1 MVNEMNDLNN
11 HLNSLEVT
19 QQPRRFGGGGGKG
32 EGGSTAAADA
42 TKATRTISWKD
53 NDMVVMHSHED
64 NDSGGSGGINNDNNN
79 KPPPIGKIKFSCL
92 PTLPPPEHNG
102 GKNYAVAHTSLAVP
116 RNQQSAEDADS
127 DKNIGHGDDQS
138 SSSTSTSTST
148 ASEGGIVAFSGWAR
162 VFFQARH
169 HRSATLLT
177 PFGGMTPWSQDTYLY
192 ISIIHYTTDND
203 DGLRLTSLK
212 KRNANELHICAAAIS
227 YLDPSTDGNT
237 NNIHDSHQQAPRPQL
252 LIDPPIALKYFH
264 ALKVPGSH
272 SGAALFLRND
282 DRKLRKYIF
291 RFEFV
296 NNCVHQSPARYA
308 NFIRSGRVAKKSMSR
323 YRGVGSKLVHKVTS
337 AARKGG
343 PLDAM
348 NDTTKREKE
357 AYEAHLSALD
367 ELLRE
372 SSELA
377 DRFVE
382 VVNDLNEK
390 EEEEEAYWREM
401 MKGGGGEAKKRTK
414 PPPPYWGSGF
424 NIKQTGNNEED
435 EKEDSDSDYS
445 GDDDEDDILNY
456 DDDNDDETL
465 FDRVQ
470 VSTEQTLEALFNHI
484 VK

>member
-1 MVNEMNDLNN
+1 MNDLNN
-11 HLNSLEVT
+11 RLSSFEVT
-19 QQPRRFGGGGGKG
+19 RRQQPRRVDGGGKG
-32 EGGSTAAADA
+32 KGKGGSTATADA
-42 TKATRTISWKD
+42 TKATRTISWKE
-53 NDMVVMHSHED
+53 NDMVVMHSHDD
-64 NDSGGSGGINNDNNN
+64 NGSGGSGGINNDNNN
-79 KPPPIGKIKFSCL
+79 KPPPIGRIKFSCL

-102 GKNYAVAHTSLAVP
+102 GKNYAVAHTSSVAP
-116 RNQQSAEDADS
+116 RSQQSAEDAES
-127 DKNIGHGDDQS
+127 DKNIGNGDDQS

-192 ISIIHYTTDND
+192 ISIIHYTTDNE
-203 DGLRLTSLK
+203 DGLRVTSMK

-227 YLDPSTDGNT
+227 YLDP
-237 NNIHDSHQQAPRPQL
+237 I
-252 LIDPPIALKYFH
+252 
-264 ALKVPGSH
+264 PGSH

-296 NNCVHQSPARYA
+296 NKCVHQSPARYA

-323 YRGVGSKLVHKVTS
+323 YRGAGSKLVNKLTS

-390 EEEEEAYWREM
+390 EEEEENYWREM
-401 MKGGGGEAKKRTK
+401 MKGGGGGEAKKRTK

-435 EKEDSDSDYS
+435 EKEESDSDYS
-445 GDDDEDDILNY
+445 GDEDEDDILNY